1 MKLKQVN
8 LGIHTI
14 ELYAGKLKYYQI
26 QKTIDHLV
34 EHLSGGSGYPH
45 APASES

>member
-1 MKLKQVN
+1 MKLKQVR

-14 ELYAGKLKYYQI
+14 ELYARKLKYHQI

-34 EHLSGGSGYPH
+34 DQ
-45 APASES
+45 